1 MLAIGLGLAG
11 WGLMGISWWGG
22 NAPGPVGQDNYW
34 RAAVFMRMFGSA
46 LAAFGLAALA
56 MWRVR
61 EPEWHRAA
69 CPFFFLAHAI
79 LFGIAWAQ
87 QTAIW
92 GTMAGAVVVDL
103 FVLLQ
108 AAYGY
113 YWLMGMRQPGFPYP
127 QSVPQLRQEWETRI
141 REAAGQQ
148 ERNRLARELHDSIK
162 QQIYAIQTF
171 LAAAQTQSP
180 VREDPIDLARNAA
193 RQAVEEM
200 NALLEQLKASPLE
213 TVGLVEALRHQCEAL
228 GHRTGAQVNAIFGAL
243 PRDRELTPG
252 MQTEIFRIAQEAL
265 SNVARHARASNV
277 TLELGPSPPHHLRL
291 SVRDDGQGFRT
302 GQETHGM
309 GLRNMRS
316 RAAAIGASLSIEN
329 AEGGGTTVM
338 LRVPL
343 MRPEVEQYC
352 RHMRVA
358 GGASA
363 FTFGMF
369 GLALGLREA
378 AYALPATLGAAA
390 TLYHLR
396 EYVRWKR
403 RANEAQA

>member
-127 QSVPQLRQEWETRI
+127 QSVPQLRQEWEARI

-213 TVGLVEALRHQCEAL
+213 TVGLVEALRRAGQRHF
-228 GHRTGAQVNAIFGAL
+228 R
-243 PRDRELTPG
+243 
-252 MQTEIFRIAQEAL
+252 RIASRSGTHPGNANRDLPDRPGGSVEC
-265 SNVARHARASNV
+265 RA
-277 TLELGPSPPHHLRL
+277 TRPGIE
-291 SVRDDGQGFRT
+291 RDVGTRPV
-302 GQETHGM
+302 
-309 GLRNMRS
+309 
-316 RAAAIGASLSIEN
+316 AAASL
-329 AEGGGTTVM
+329 A
-338 LRVPL
+338 
-343 MRPEVEQYC
+343 
-352 RHMRVA
+352 
-358 GGASA
+358 A
-363 FTFGMF
+363 F
-369 GLALGLREA
+369 
-378 AYALPATLGAAA
+378 
-390 TLYHLR
+390 
-396 EYVRWKR
+396 
-403 RANEAQA
+403 RA